1 MAYSLVSLPVGAYE
15 ARRRA
20 NLGIGHAG
28 LDNGIG
34 YTYFNPQ
41 TGNELSAV
49 LGFTYNFENQHTDYQ
64 NGVDMHLDWGA
75 SKFLTKQWQV
85 GLVGY
90 VYQQISAD
98 SGSGNRVGSFES
110 RVIGV
115 GPQLGYV
122 FPIDNK
128 YQGYLNLKG
137 YKEFDAD
144 HRAEGWNTWL
154 TFSISAAPAKNH
166 SAGAPPRLASL
177 DAIRD
182 PRRRVRSLL
191 SNPHPCGPRGEL
203 ARPPLRHR
211 CRPPSGAAL
220 AWSHVLNPGL

>member
-1 MAYSLVSLPVGAYE
+1 MPGTRGATFH
-15 ARRRA
+15 RPS
-20 NLGIGHAG
+20 AG
-28 LDNGIG
+28 AWC
-34 YTYFNPQ
+34 NPRDERQ
-41 TGNELSAV
+41 RLTDPAHNCHPASPNELSAV

-154 TFSISAAPAKNH
+154 TFSISAAPAKQ
-166 SAGAPPRLASL
+166 P
-177 DAIRD
+177 
-182 PRRRVRSLL
+182 
-191 SNPHPCGPRGEL
+191 
-203 ARPPLRHR
+203 
-211 CRPPSGAAL
+211 
-220 AWSHVLNPGL
+220 